1 VSTLQRAELF
11 LISRI
16 AKAKAVS
23 NSYSN
28 VNKTLGSFDPVA
40 LVDEQIEDSGGVPRL
55 LEPVAEPQS
64 QTTLRL
70 TDRVFVKDGRR
81 GWFVPVAD
89 IVVFESEGNYSR
101 VSFEQHRPLVP
112 RSLNYLEERLDPT
125 MFFRASRKHIVNL
138 RRVKTIEVLRNSTL
152 LLHMSDGSA
161 VPMSRR
167 RSRLFK
173 HLTAI

>member
-1 VSTLQRAELF
+1 
-11 LISRI
+11 
-16 AKAKAVS
+16 
-23 NSYSN
+23 
-28 VNKTLGSFDPVA
+28 VNKTVDRFGSIA
-40 LVDEQIEDSGGVPRL
+40 LADDVTEDASGISQIVQPTPE
-55 LEPVAEPQS
+55 AQS
-64 QTTLRL
+64 QSTLRS

-81 GWFVPVAD
+81 GWFVPVGD

-125 MFFRASRKHIVNL
+125 MFFRTSRKHIVNL
-138 RRVKTIEVLRNSTL
+138 RRVKTIEVRPNSTL
-152 LLHMSDGSA
+152 MLHMSDGSA

-173 HLTAI
+173 YLTAI